1 MLSLTWKQVNSA
13 ADDLWAGICSWR
25 LSQFLGWQDVKQ
37 RYRRSTLGPIWLT
50 LSFGIQM
57 LTMGFLSSFLFGS
70 SLDKSLPYVCA
81 GMLIWFLITQ
91 MINDGANLFVATSRY
106 ITQIKCPLTVF
117 LLQVVWRNTIVAAH
131 NAAIYL
137 IVAAALIVIPGPS
150 ILIWPICLILILIC
164 LSWMSLIAAVVSA
177 RYRDVPIIIQNI
189 LNILFW
195 FTPLMYFPEQLGSKR
210 FLADYNP
217 FTHMIALVR
226 EPLLGNAPTRS
237 DWLVVLTLAVI
248 GWAGTFLFFARF
260 RARVV
265 YWL

>member
-1 MLSLTWKQVNSA
+1 MMLLTWGQVASA
-13 ADDLWAGICSWR
+13 ADDVWAGLYSWQ
-25 LSQFLGWQDVKQ
+25 LSWFLAWQDIKQ

-50 LSFGIQM
+50 LSFGVQM
-57 LTMGFLSSFLFGS
+57 LTIGILSSFLFGS
-70 SLDKSLPYVCA
+70 SLEKSLPYVCA

-91 MINDGANLFVATSRY
+91 MINDGAVLFVSTSRH

-117 LLQVVWRNTIVAAH
+117 LLQVVWRNVIVGAH
-131 NAAIYL
+131 NGAIYL
-137 IVAAALIVIPGPS
+137 IVAAALFVVPGLS
-150 ILIWPICLILILIC
+150 ILAWPFGFLLIVAC
-164 LSWMSLIAAVVSA
+164 LSWMSLLVAVVSA
-177 RYRDVPIIIQNI
+177 RYRDVPAMIQNI
-189 LNILFW
+189 LNIIFW

-226 EPLLGNAPTRS
+226 EPLLGGAPTLN
-237 DWLVVLTLAVI
+237 DWLIVLILTIA